1 MLPLSGD
8 QRRCQRARL
17 FGNVTE
23 SVGEGKWMVRWDHA
37 PVDVQESGQALRCE
51 QATAGRT
58 PPSAASTPRGSVV
71 SDTGTP
77 TEIPSIPATSSPA
90 SILATEPLPADNLDM
105 SAESQDSQP
114 CVELAKELC
123 DSSGDE
129 EAPKQ
134 DVGGASP
141 DDSHE
146 DAAWISP
153 ALGTTVVLKQGSK
166 IATCSVFNLDSSEE
180 MAKMRDTTAQ
190 REAARTLPV
199 GLRDGLPIGVGSVDL
214 VQLWVMMYP
223 CDMST
228 DLEKVNAAGLRRSST
243 QKLISM
249 REYVRF
255 WGLIIAGALYS
266 QQGRDLWATNITF
279 DGLRDQPNFQRYMPL
294 HRFKYIRSLIK
305 YAKADLDSTVRD
317 PWAWFRR
324 AATEFNANRASIL
337 NTGIFATMDE
347 SMSAYQP
354 RATKQG
360 GLPNLNFIYRKPKPL
375 GTEMKTVCDC
385 DTGVMTYI
393 EIQEG
398 RDPMRVKPHAAGHG
412 L

>member
-1 MLPLSGD
+1 MNIAAAKDITPCMKLHDGNFPMDKVHGNLDALSAQCMEHCKHGD
-8 QRRCQRARL
+8 QGGLRHGSNQQPQHLLKSGKRARL

-23 SVGEGKWMVRWDHA
+23 SVGEGKWMVRWDDA
-37 PVDVQESGQALRCE
+37 PADVQD
-51 QATAGRT
+51 
-58 PPSAASTPRGSVV
+58 RGTIVTWSVV

-114 CVELAKELC
+114 CVELAKELG
-123 DSSGDE
+123 DSSGEE
-129 EAPKQ
+129 EAPEQ
-134 DVGGASP
+134 YVGGASP
-141 DDSHE
+141 DDGHE

-153 ALGTTVVLKQGSK
+153 APGTSVVLKQGSK
-166 IATCSVFNLDSSEE
+166 IATLSVFNLDSAEE

-223 CDMST
+223 GDLSADM
-228 DLEKVNAAGLRRSST
+228 EKVNAAGLRRSST

-255 WGLIIAGALYS
+255 WELVIAGALYS

-305 YAKADLDSTVRD
+305 YAKADLDSTVR
-317 PWAWFRR
+317 RG
-324 AATEFNANRASIL
+324 IL
-337 NTGIFATMDE
+337 GRG
-347 SMSAYQP
+347 SAVLQP
-354 RATKQG
+354 SSTPTAR
-360 GLPNLNFIYRKPKPL
+360 LS
-375 GTEMKTVCDC
+375 
-385 DTGVMTYI
+385 
-393 EIQEG
+393 
-398 RDPMRVKPHAAGHG
+398 
-412 L
+412 

>member
-1 MLPLSGD
+1 
-8 QRRCQRARL
+8 
-17 FGNVTE
+17 
-23 SVGEGKWMVRWDHA
+23 
-37 PVDVQESGQALRCE
+37 
-51 QATAGRT
+51 
-58 PPSAASTPRGSVV
+58 
-71 SDTGTP
+71 
-77 TEIPSIPATSSPA
+77 
-90 SILATEPLPADNLDM
+90 M

-114 CVELAKELC
+114 GVELAKELG

-129 EAPKQ
+129 KAPEQ

-141 DDSHE
+141 DDGRK

-153 ALGTTVVLKQGSK
+153 APGTTAVLKQGSK
-166 IATCSVFNLDSSEE
+166 IATWSMFNLDSAEE

-214 VQLWVMMYP
+214 VQLWVKMYP
-223 CDMST
+223 GDLSA
-228 DLEKVNAAGLRRSST
+228 DLEKVNAASLRRSST
-243 QKLISM
+243 RKLISM

-255 WGLIIAGALYS
+255 WGLVIAGALYS

-279 DGLRDQPNFQRYMPL
+279 DGLRDQPSFQRYIPL

-324 AATEFNANRASIL
+324 AATEFNANRATIL

-354 RATKQG
+354 SANKLG

-375 GTEMKTVCDC
+375 
-385 DTGVMTYI
+385 
-393 EIQEG
+393 
-398 RDPMRVKPHAAGHG
+398 
-412 L
+412 